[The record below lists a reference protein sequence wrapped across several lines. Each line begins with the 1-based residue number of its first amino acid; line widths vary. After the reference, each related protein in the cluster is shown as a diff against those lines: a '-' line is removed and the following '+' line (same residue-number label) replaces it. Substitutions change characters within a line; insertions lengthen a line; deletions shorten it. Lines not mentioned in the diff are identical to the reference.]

1 MEKKMNKKW
10 LTHTI
15 AAGTLAAFIVLGLAS
30 AASTPPAK
38 KFENAEALKG
48 YLDGQPANNADAPL
62 KVTVTADDSTLKDT
76 VDAVNSAGKYVNLD
90 LSDSTLTTIPPDT
103 FKDSIYITGIT
114 LPGNPD
120 LLKSYLNGLPANT
133 ADKPIRVS
141 IAVDDQTIKSVGDI
155 IRAANK
161 YVILTLNPTY
171 TKDGRT
177 AYLFKIPDNAFKDCK
192 RLVGVGLP
200 FNVNE
205 IGDSAFANTGL
216 TSIFIP
222 ENVATINY
230 NAFWGCENLTAIKVS
245 DSNKTFSSSD
255 QGVLFTKDFTGL
267 AIFPQ
272 GKTGAYTVMD
282 RVEYI
287 APYAFYGSNLSS
299 VTLHGGI
306 NLRTMAEVTIGDSA
320 FINCTKLTSVT
331 LTSQPIFE
339 TNKIFDGNFFEVW
352 DKANPAMKLTSR
364 TTGRETTARDGSF
377 KGTFTRAIGSNT
389 WTFTK

>member
-1 MEKKMNKKW
+1 MNKKI
-10 LTHTI
+10 LPHII
-15 AAGTLAAFIVLGLAS
+15 AVGTLAAFVVLGLAS
-30 AASTPPAK
+30 AASAPPAK
-38 KFENAEALKG
+38 KFENAEALKE
-48 YLDGQPANNADAPL
+48 YLDGQPANNADASL
-62 KVTVTADDSTLKDT
+62 KVIVTADDSTLKDT

-103 FKDSIYITGIT
+103 FKDSIYITSIT

-141 IAVDDQTIKSVGDI
+141 IAVNDQTIKNVGDI
-155 IRAANK
+155 IRASNK

-171 TKDGRT
+171 TKGRL

-192 RLVGVGLP
+192 RLVGIGLP

-222 ENVATINY
+222 ENVEKISY
-230 NAFWGCENLTAIKVS
+230 NMFLGCENFTAIEVS
-245 DSNKTFSSSD
+245 EINKTFSSYG
-255 QGVLFTKDFTGL
+255 GVLFSKDFTIL

-272 GKTGAYTVMD
+272 GKTGSYTIMD
-282 RVEYI
+282 RVEII
-287 APYAFYGSNLSS
+287 APYAFYGSSISSITINGRENLN
-299 VTLHGGI
+299 
-306 NLRTMAEVTIGDSA
+306 NLLTGKEGLFLVPVIGEYA
-320 FINCTKLTSVT
+320 FTNCTKLTEV
-331 LTSQPIFE
+331 
-339 TNKIFDGNFFEVW
+339 KISGPVDFLDEKNNFDGNLYEVW
-352 DKANPAMKLTSR
+352 YKAV
-364 TTGRETTARDGSF
+364 TANRGGSSSF

-389 WTFTK
+389 WTKQ

>member
-10 LTHTI
+10 LTHII
-15 AAGTLAAFIVLGLAS
+15 AAGTLAAFVVLGLAS
-30 AASTPPAK
+30 ASTPPAK

-48 YLDGQPANNADAPL
+48 YLDGQSANNADAPL
-62 KVTVTADDSTLKDT
+62 NVAVTADDSTLKDT
-76 VDAVNSAGKYVNLD
+76 VEAINSAGKYVNLD
-90 LSDSTLTTIPPDT
+90 LSESALTTIPPDT
-103 FKDSIYITGIT
+103 FKDCIYIIGIT
-114 LPGNPD
+114 LPSNPD
-120 LLKSYLNGLPANT
+120 LLKSYLDGLPANT

-141 IAVDDQTIKSVGDI
+141 IAVDDQTIKNVGDI

-161 YVILTLNPTY
+161 YVILTLNPIY
-171 TKDGRT
+171 NDGGRT
-177 AYLFKIPDNAFKDCK
+177 ANFLKIPDNAFKDCK
-192 RLVGVGLP
+192 RLVGIGLP

-205 IGDSAFANTGL
+205 IGDSAFANTGI
-216 TSIFIP
+216 TSIFLP
-222 ENVATINY
+222 ENVAKISY

-245 DSNKTFSSSD
+245 DYNKTFSSSD

-272 GKTGAYTVMD
+272 GKTGSYTVMD

-287 APYAFYGSNLSS
+287 APYAFYGSSISN
-299 VTLHGGI
+299 VTLHGGV
-306 NLRTMAEVTIGDSA
+306 NLRTGDEVTIGDSA

-331 LTSQPIFE
+331 LNGQPVFE

-352 DKANPAMKLTSR
+352 DKANPAQKLTSK
-364 TTGRETTARDGSF
+364 TTGREITARDGSF